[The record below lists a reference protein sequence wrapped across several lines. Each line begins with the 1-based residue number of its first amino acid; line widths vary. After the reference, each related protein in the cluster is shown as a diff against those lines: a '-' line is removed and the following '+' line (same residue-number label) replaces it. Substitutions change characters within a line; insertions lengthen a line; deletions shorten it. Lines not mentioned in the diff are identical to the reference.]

1 MNEQAIGKIVIVGG
15 GTAGWMSAAGLA
27 RVLGPSCQITLVES
41 PEIGTVGV
49 GEATLPTLP
58 YFNRSLGIDETDFIR
73 KTQATFK
80 LGIEFKDGG
89 QVGKRFFHGFSDYG
103 PPVQGRSPYLHWMRL
118 AREFKDMPPFE
129 EWSIT
134 AMMARRQ
141 RFAPPFELVP
151 GAGPAY
157 SYGYHFDA
165 GLYAAYLR
173 EYATQRGVQR
183 VEGMITE
190 VEQHPETGFI
200 TAVKLRDGQRIEGEL
215 FIDCSGFRGL
225 LIEGVYQAGYDDWS
239 AMLPCNSAQ
248 AVPCAKGEQIT
259 PYTIST
265 ARPAGWTWRI
275 PLQHR
280 TGNGYV
286 YCDGFTSD
294 AQAGRLLLDNL
305 DGEALGEP
313 RQLRFTAGRRRKS
326 WIKNCVA
333 VGLSGG
339 FLEPLES
346 TSINIIENA
355 VGWLVQFFP
364 DRGFRPELANEFN
377 RLVSERY
384 AYVRDFIILHY
395 KITDRSDSEFW
406 RYCANMPIPDTLRHQ
421 IELFRETGHVMI
433 YDQQGFREQSHL
445 AILTGLGVQPKA
457 YDPLAELQ
465 DLRQVQAHF
474 WNLRNAIAR
483 AVDGM
488 PDHAQFVHKHV
499 AAAPVRQTAA

>member
-1 MNEQAIGKIVIVGG
+1 VD
-15 GTAGWMSAAGLA
+15 LA
-27 RVLGPSCQITLVES
+27 
-41 PEIGTVGV
+41 
-49 GEATLPTLP
+49 
-58 YFNRSLGIDETDFIR
+58 
-73 KTQATFK
+73 
-80 LGIEFKDGG
+80 
-89 QVGKRFFHGFSDYG
+89 H
-103 PPVQGRSPYLHWMRL
+103 
-118 AREFKDMPPFE
+118 
-129 EWSIT
+129 
-134 AMMARRQ
+134 
-141 RFAPPFELVP
+141 
-151 GAGPAY
+151 
-157 SYGYHFDA
+157 
-165 GLYAAYLR
+165 
-173 EYATQRGVQR
+173 
-183 VEGMITE
+183 
-190 VEQHPETGFI
+190 
-200 TAVKLRDGQRIEGEL
+200 
-215 FIDCSGFRGL
+215 
-225 LIEGVYQAGYDDWS
+225 
-239 AMLPCNSAQ
+239 
-248 AVPCAKGEQIT
+248 
-259 PYTIST
+259 
-265 ARPAGWTWRI
+265 

-457 YDPLAELQ
+457 YDPMAELQ